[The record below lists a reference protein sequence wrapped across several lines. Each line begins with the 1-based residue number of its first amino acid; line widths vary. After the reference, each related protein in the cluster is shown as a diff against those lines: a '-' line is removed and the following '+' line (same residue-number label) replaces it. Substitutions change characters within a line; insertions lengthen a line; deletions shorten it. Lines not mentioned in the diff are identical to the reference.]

1 LTNKQIADVS
11 IIVPNY
17 NNGRYLEAFIGSVVN
32 STIEPRE
39 LIIVN
44 DGSEDDSLKILAG
57 FKHLPFLKVI
67 SFEKNKGLTT
77 ALNTGLEMSLGKY
90 VMRADPDDRLAPD
103 RMEKQYQFME
113 NNPDIDVL
121 GCNVIYFNHQT
132 GKEINIS
139 NFPKTHKNIE
149 RAFKNGD
156 HGLQHPTVFAKGE
169 VYRKYRYQEIF
180 PGEDYE
186 LFSRMVK
193 DGYRFANLREPL
205 YYMRVHAGS
214 STSNLTYNQIQTT
227 FRFRDKIFGTK
238 TSEWKIWSYYQHM
251 LNYRKF
257 QHAHSALSKSYYLL
271 LAGLFYLSKVMKRIT
286 K

>member
-1 LTNKQIADVS
+1 MTNKNIADVS
-11 IIVPNY
+11 IIVPNF
-17 NNGRYLEAFIGSVVN
+17 NNGKYLDTFIGSVVN

-39 LIIVN
+39 LIIVD

-57 FKHLPFLKVI
+57 YKHLPFLKII
-67 SFEKNKGLTT
+67 SFEKNKGLTA
-77 ALNTGLEMSLGKY
+77 ALNAALEMSRGKY

-113 NNPDIDVL
+113 NNADIDVL

-156 HGLQHPTVFAKGE
+156 HGLQHPTAFVKGE
-169 VYRKYRYQEIF
+169 VYRKYKYQKIF

-193 DGYRFANLREPL
+193 DGFRFANLREPL
-205 YYMRVHAGS
+205 YYMRVHYGS
-214 STSNLTYNQIQTT
+214 STSNLTYQQIHIT
-227 FRFRDKIFGTK
+227 FRFRDQIFGMK
-238 TSEWKIWSYYQHM
+238 TPEWKIWFYYQHM
-251 LNYRKF
+251 LNYRRF
-257 QHAHSALSKSYYLL
+257 QHAQNVLSKSYFLF
-271 LAGLFYLSKVMKRIT
+271 LAGLFYPSKVIKRIT